1 MPNRYMDVLDYSE
14 VITARLTKKQLARF
28 REHARQAGISQS
40 ELIRQWIET
49 ADLLPHIPVGVC
61 EKLRKIARGRRGQ
74 TARKLIEGVLRREWE
89 WKLGWR

>member
-1 MPNRYMDVLDYSE
+1 MPDRYMDVLDYSE

-40 ELIRQWIET
+40 ELMRRWIET
-49 ADLLPHIPVGVC
+49 ADLLPHIPTGVC

-74 TARKLIEGVLRREWE
+74 TARNLIEGVLRREWE
-89 WKLGWR
+89 GKLGWR